1 MKKAIRTKIKE
12 LRNQL
17 TIADKEI
24 KDQLIVNQVLN
35 DPNFISAFKIGI
47 YLAFN
52 NEVDVKKLLSLTT
65 KEYYAPKINE
75 DDELVFIKIDE
86 NSKLISHQF
95 GNLEP
100 EEGLIASQLDY
111 LIVPAL
117 AISKNLTR
125 IGYGKGYYDKYLVK
139 NKVLYKVGV
148 IYKLQELDYLK
159 PEPHDIS
166 LDYYFTEDS
175 L

>member
-1 MKKAIRTKIKE
+1 M
-12 LRNQL
+12 
-17 TIADKEI
+17 
-24 KDQLIVNQVLN
+24 
-35 DPNFISAFKIGI
+35 
-47 YLAFN
+47 
-52 NEVDVKKLLSLTT
+52 
-65 KEYYAPKINE
+65 
-75 DDELVFIKIDE
+75 
-86 NSKLISHQF
+86 
-95 GNLEP
+95 
-100 EEGLIASQLDY
+100 
-111 LIVPAL
+111 PAL